1 MGTIAGAEVTITALY
16 QPDQLLE
23 RFTSSSRAL
32 IIEIKGQQTW
42 DSYPPQQQLSLLGW
56 FRPRDGLLEPD
67 NYYLIT
73 ARGGIN
79 HDPGLS
85 GNFQQQARYV
95 QGSWHAILPAGS
107 VLDVRNKVSL
117 LSEAA
122 YQWVDFHT
130 AGNNPGARQLQV
142 LLDEAASKLVGD
154 VNADGDI
161 NYTDIL
167 RWNVY
172 LHRDLYRGDA
182 AALQQLDAAITLG
195 LPPAEIQHQVLV
207 MLGEYTP
214 PPEPGLLDFVKLKLG
229 QNLQQP

>member
-1 MGTIAGAEVTITALY
+1 MLQRTLAIVKPDGVKNGVAGQVIARIEKEGFRIVAMRLHHLGRAEAEGFYAVHKERPFYNDLVAYMTSGPVWPLA
-16 QPDQLLE
+16 LE
-23 RFTSSSRAL
+23 R
-32 IIEIKGQQTW
+32 
-42 DSYPPQQQLSLLGW
+42 
-56 FRPRDGLLEPD
+56 D
-67 NYYLIT
+67 N
-73 ARGGIN
+73 
-79 HDPGLS
+79 
-85 GNFQQQARYV
+85 
-95 QGSWHAILPAGS
+95 AIPS
-107 VLDVRNKVSL
+107 
-117 LSEAA
+117 
-122 YQWVDFHT
+122 
-130 AGNNPGARQLQV
+130 LQV

-214 PPEPGLLDFVKLKLG
+214 PPEPGLLDFVKLKLS